1 MSITPRT
8 ERAPRGFY
16 YSFAQNED
24 DVRDSLALRHRV
36 FVQEMGARVEPG
48 PAGLETDAMDDFCL
62 HLIVREAAT
71 DRAVASTRIL
81 THEAAIA
88 AGRFYSAAEFDID
101 RILASPSRFLEIGR
115 TCVDSAHRSGAAIA
129 MLWNGLADLIRADD
143 YDHLIG
149 CASIDLR
156 DGLDRAHAICRDI
169 LARQPVPAN
178 QRVAPRLAL
187 PAASNRLAR
196 AVRLPPLIKAYLR
209 LGARVGGPPCYDPDF
224 GVADVFMHLNVARLS
239 PRYARHFLGTTATAR
254 AAEIRLTA

>member
-1 MSITPRT
+1 MSIATRT
-8 ERAPRGFY
+8 ERAPRGLY
-16 YSFAQNED
+16 YSFAQNEE

-36 FVQEMGARVEPG
+36 FVEEMGARIEPG
-48 PAGLETDAMDDFCL
+48 PAGLETDAMDEYCL
-62 HLIVREAAT
+62 HLIVRESAT

-81 THEAAIA
+81 PHEAAIA

-101 RILASPSRFLEIGR
+101 RILASPGRFLEIGR

-169 LARQPVPAN
+169 LARQPVPTS

-187 PAASNRLAR
+187 PAAANRLAR

-209 LGARVGGPPCYDPDF
+209 VGARVGGPPCYDPAF
-224 GVADVFMHLNVARLS
+224 GVADVFMHLDVARLS
-239 PRYARHFLGTTATAR
+239 PRYARHFLGATVADS
-254 AAEIRLTA
+254 EIRLTA